1 MESDHLRWER
11 LAEFLEKN
19 LEGHMGK
26 RVLLT
31 ARYIFLNKI
40 LVGLLK
46 FLLEKRNAKG
56 VYIAVDRPYHY
67 TSKLLEKHKIPT
79 DGLFFIDAVSII
91 SSEKIERAPNAEL
104 IDSPFCVNLTSDVN
118 EKLERMDTEHG
129 DMSFIFL
136 DNITVMLNYIDQDCL
151 EKFLGTIVIKFPGK
165 RTITI
170 TVVDKEAHP
179 NTYEIARAKCDAE
192 IGITREV
199 LSK

>member
-1 MESDHLRWER
+1 LESDHLRWER
-11 LAEFLEKN
+11 LAEYLENN

-26 RVLLT
+26 RVLIT
-31 ARYIFLNKI
+31 ARYIFLNQVLI
-40 LVGLLK
+40 GLLK
-46 FLLEKRNAKG
+46 FLLEKRKAKG
-56 VYIAVDRPYHY
+56 IYIAVDRPYHY

-104 IDSPFCVNLTSDVN
+104 IDAPFCVNLTNDVN

-129 DMSFIFL
+129 DMSFVFL

-151 EKFLGTIVIKFPGK
+151 ENFLGTIVIKFPSGK
-165 RTITI
+165 TITI

-179 NTYEIARAKCDAE
+179 KTYEVARAKSDAE
-192 IGITREV
+192 ISITREA
-199 LSK
+199 LSG